1 MVGGDSVRPTEV
13 ALVETSSPNSYNG
26 TLKEVAL
33 GLFMATINSVPA
45 GEFVVR
51 VAGKNIFSKPSNGL
65 FQRRS
70 STKLQASNVTITT
83 QADGTLV
90 PGTNFTLT
98 FTVATTGSGGVFNI
112 TVSNDR
118 SFVMTNVPSSL
129 TLARG
134 GSAKGTVTLAVPINT
149 TSGSDVEA
157 ESPGGADS
165 NYAVLR
171 LSVVALVTD
180 ITPPGCKVV
189 RVNAN
194 CSANCMLSSW
204 DLSANMTDGNGSGI
218 QSVAIRQGNG
228 SLSTSTVLDRGV
240 NVTQAFYRAS
250 CCFPK
255 VELVVVDAVGNVGTC
270 FRSLNATVSQ
280 STNATSNITIINSN
294 NSAECCPFLPVF
306 FWLIVGTSLFYQ
318 YMQL

>member
-1 MVGGDSVRPTEV
+1 MAGADSVRPTEV
-13 ALVETSSPNSYNG
+13 ALVEASSPNSYNG

-90 PGTNFTLT
+90 PGKNFTLT

-134 GSAKGTVTLAVPINT
+134 GSANGTVTLAVPRNT

-157 ESPGGADS
+157 EAPGGADS

-171 LSVVALVTD
+171 LSVVALVTAC
-180 ITPPGCKVV
+180 I
-189 RVNAN
+189 
-194 CSANCMLSSW
+194 
-204 DLSANMTDGNGSGI
+204 
-218 QSVAIRQGNG
+218 
-228 SLSTSTVLDRGV
+228 
-240 NVTQAFYRAS
+240 
-250 CCFPK
+250 
-255 VELVVVDAVGNVGTC
+255 
-270 FRSLNATVSQ
+270 
-280 STNATSNITIINSN
+280 
-294 NSAECCPFLPVF
+294 
-306 FWLIVGTSLFYQ
+306 
-318 YMQL
+318 

>member
-1 MVGGDSVRPTEV
+1 MAGADSVRPTEV
-13 ALVETSSPNSYNG
+13 ALVEASSPNSYNG

-51 VAGKNIFSKPSNGL
+51 
-65 FQRRS
+65 
-70 STKLQASNVTITT
+70 T

-90 PGTNFTLT
+90 PGKNFTLT

-134 GSAKGTVTLAVPINT
+134 GSANGTVTLTVPRNT
-149 TSGSDVEA
+149 TSGSDFTF
-157 ESPGGADS
+157 D
-165 NYAVLR
+165 VLR

-218 QSVAIRQGNG
+218 QSVTIWQGNG